1 VPEEDVMAVYN
12 AVADITDPAVPAYLK
27 GLANGAAADNAYA
40 GLLEFAQTVKA
51 QNSGYASFM
60 PVTKGDAVGV
70 AAKELSEAAYPFLK
84 EIDWKSDLYFQP
96 LPGITTKQALK
107 AVDRAI
113 VMGSKI
119 GPRELKAGAE
129 AHHNAIGSMDA
140 NGVTSL
146 EDFTAVNAAIGRMIV
161 STPTSKVMDVYN
173 AFAGIV
179 KPEVP
184 SKLMS
189 GVNPSDALKAY
200 NALLEFK
207 DVVKAEQA
215 TYKAVIVGWS
225 FAGGHR

>member
-1 VPEEDVMAVYN
+1 MGAVYN

-27 GLANGAAADNAYA
+27 SLADGPKADAAYG
-40 GLLEFAQTVKA
+40 GLLAFANTVKA
-51 QNSGYASFM
+51 QNSGYASFIST
-60 PVTKGDAVGV
+60 PKGDAIDV

-96 LPGITTKQALK
+96 LPGITAKQALK
-107 AVDRAI
+107 AVD
-113 VMGSKI
+113 K
-119 GPRELKAGAE
+119 
-129 AHHNAIGSMDA
+129 AIGSIDA
-140 NGVTSL
+140 GGVTSL
-146 EDFTAVNAAIGRMIV
+146 EDFTAVNAAMGRMIV

-173 AFAGIV
+173 AFASIV

-189 GVNPSDALKAY
+189 GVNSADAQKAY

-215 TYKAVIVGWS
+215 AYKAVTVGWS
-225 FAGGHR
+225 FAGGAR